1 MNLQSNCWANFKIGA
16 KPVNFRSQAV
26 PGAETTLSGGVHLPP
41 VLFKAWAGHPGMVEA
56 DLSALP
62 QTLEW
67 GEMGA
72 GGGNGGN
79 CTQFTKARLVW
90 PRATESLSLTLFSLI
105 WTPVWTGTGRV
116 RRLYHP
122 RLGSS
127 SEINRRCTSYEQE
140 IKVMSEP

>member
-1 MNLQSNCWANFKIGA
+1 M
-16 KPVNFRSQAV
+16 NFRSAV

-41 VLFKAWAGHPGMVEA
+41 ALFKAWAGHPGMVEA

-62 QTLEW
+62 QTLNW
-67 GEMGA
+67 GNMGA

-105 WTPVWTGTGRV
+105 WTPECGQELAACETTLSPSSRLVFRNQSQVHLV
-116 RRLYHP
+116 RA
-122 RLGSS
+122 G
-127 SEINRRCTSYEQE
+127 N
-140 IKVMSEP
+140 